1 MVASKMPRVRQ
12 AHQLTRVGAQACSSN
27 RACRGNWRK
36 SFFKAFV
43 LENKMDLDRY
53 SLAILAELQ
62 RDARQT
68 VQQLSAAVGLS
79 PTPCWKRVKELEAA
93 GVITGYTA
101 LVDREKVGLNLRVV
115 VEANLSEHS
124 EDLVR
129 KFERAVAGSPQIVHC
144 VSTTG
149 QADYIMTVLINDI
162 QAYERFLHDT
172 IFRLPGVTHVRS
184 SIVLKEIKQE
194 SRLPVSRSAAPTTTT
209 RSRPRRLPTA

>member
-1 MVASKMPRVRQ
+1 MK
-12 AHQLTRVGAQACSSN
+12 
-27 RACRGNWRK
+27 
-36 SFFKAFV
+36 
-43 LENKMDLDRY
+43 LDRY
-53 SLAILAELQ
+53 SLQILAELQ

-79 PTPCWKRVKELEAA
+79 PTPCWRRVKELEAA
-93 GVITGYTA
+93 GVIRGYTA
-101 LVDREKVGLNLRVV
+101 LIDREQVGLHLRVV
-115 VEANLSEHS
+115 VEVNMSEHS

-129 KFERAVAGSPQIVHC
+129 KFERAIAASPQIVHC

-149 QADYIMTVLINDI
+149 PADYIMTVLIDDI

-194 SRLPVSRSAAPTTTT
+194 TRLPVTGPATLPEGA
-209 RSRPRRLPTA
+209 RRRARRRA